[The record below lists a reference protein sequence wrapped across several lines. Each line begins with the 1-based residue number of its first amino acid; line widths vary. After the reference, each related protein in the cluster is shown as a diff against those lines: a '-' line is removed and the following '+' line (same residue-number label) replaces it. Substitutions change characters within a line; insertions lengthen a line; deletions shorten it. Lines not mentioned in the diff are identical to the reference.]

1 MIISAAYAQ
10 AAAGQAAQGSTTF
23 GLILNFIVI
32 FGIFYLLLIRPQIK
46 KSKEYS
52 NMLNNLSKGDTIVT
66 GGGIIAKIHKIKDNK
81 AEVDINETTRVTIL
95 LSTIKEVF
103 KDSAESK
110 KEPED
115 KKVEDKTSKETK
127 KSKNTKSN
135 KLKKMLEK

>member
-23 GLILNFIVI
+23 RLILNFVVI

-52 NMLNNLSKGDTIVT
+52 NMLNTLSKGDTIVT

-81 AEVDINETTRVTIL
+81 AEVEINETTKVTIL

-103 KDSAESK
+103 KDSAELK
-110 KEPED
+110 KETE
-115 KKVEDKTSKETK
+115 EKTSQEAK
-127 KSKNTKSN
+127 KSKNTKSD
-135 KLKKMLEK
+135 KLKKALEK

>member
-23 GLILNFIVI
+23 GLILNFVVI

-52 NMLNNLSKGDTIVT
+52 NMLNTLSKGDTIVT

-81 AEVDINETTRVTIL
+81 AEVEINETTKVTIL

-103 KDSAESK
+103 KDSAELK
-110 KEPED
+110 KETE
-115 KKVEDKTSKETK
+115 EKTSQEAK
-127 KSKNTKSN
+127 KSKNTKSD
-135 KLKKMLEK
+135 KLKKALEK